1 MNDLDAVHDIVD
13 MIGRQQQQQRLMN
26 ANNSINSTKDELQLA
41 KHLPP
46 NRLVG
51 KSINGRDAIDLGIEP
66 IMYMRGFMKD
76 KRLCD
81 ELVKKVERMG
91 SAC

>member
-1 MNDLDAVHDIVD
+1 M
-13 MIGRQQQQQRLMN
+13 
-26 ANNSINSTKDELQLA
+26 A

-46 NRLVG
+46 NRLAG

-81 ELVKKVERMG
+81 ELVKKVECMG